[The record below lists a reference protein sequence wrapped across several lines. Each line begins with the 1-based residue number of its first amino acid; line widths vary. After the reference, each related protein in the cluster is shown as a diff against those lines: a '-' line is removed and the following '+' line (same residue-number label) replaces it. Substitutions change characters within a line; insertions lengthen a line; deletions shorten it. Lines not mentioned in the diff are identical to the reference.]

1 MSDGKQALIEIYARQ
16 LRIPTF
22 GRYQNVLRDAMQHG
36 WNYEQFLC
44 ELMSAEI
51 AQRRENQQ
59 RRRVRAAAFPLIKT
73 LDTFDFKQLPNLDA
87 ERVWQIADGSYI
99 SNHENLVLVGNPG
112 TGKTHLAIA
121 LGVRACAK
129 GFRVKF
135 TTASLLASELV
146 EAQQQGRLLK
156 LMRQISKT
164 DLLIL
169 DELSYLTLSNQQA
182 ELVFQALGDRTERA
196 SVIITTNLEFSR
208 WTEVFGDSMMTA
220 ALVDRLTHKSYILD
234 MNGDSYRLRQRRRE
248 VEYNLSGVDH
258 IQMST
263 SGSRSREQGG
273 SNPG

>member
-1 MSDGKQALIEIYARQ
+1 VSEGKRALIQIYARQ

-22 GRYQNVLRDAMQHG
+22 GRYEDVLRDATQHG
-36 WNYEQFLC
+36 WNYEEFLC
-44 ELMSAEI
+44 ELMAAEI

-59 RRRVRAAAFPLIKT
+59 RRRVKAAGFPLIKA

-99 SNHENLVLVGNPG
+99 AKHENLVLIGNPG
-112 TGKTHLAIA
+112 TGKTHLSIA

-135 TTASLLASELV
+135 TTASLLASELL
-146 EAQQQGRLLK
+146 EAQQQGRLVR
-156 LMRQISKT
+156 LMRQFSKT

-169 DELSYLTLSNQQA
+169 DELSYLTLSKQQA
-182 ELVFQALGDRTERA
+182 ELVFQVLGDRTERA

-208 WTEVFGDSMMTA
+208 WAEVFGDNMMTA

-234 MNGDSYRLRQRRRE
+234 MNGESYRLKQRRKE
-248 VEYNLSGVDH
+248 SEYNLSGVDH
-258 IQMST
+258 VQAST
-263 SGSRSREQGG
+263 GG
-273 SNPG
+273 SLPRERCGSESR